1 MWLGEFLAALRGAK
15 LASLAPTR
23 TRILQARAEVE
34 ARELQ
39 PRNPAPA
46 EPDARSTT
54 ILPGRTTGSLEWR
67 AARGEIGNGDVG
79 TDASPALASQ
89 TLASAEAVARPC
101 ATPHHA
107 TPPSPPPPRTAIKSA
122 VHGGSHADTVAFDD
136 AAQVARYVSE
146 GARGG
151 GVRGVTVWAS
161 PGDAGLV
168 FGIQLHYDEARGSAS
183 SAGML
188 DGPQHVASSP
198 LPPPR
203 TILLKEGER
212 ITHVGGRAGKSQVY
226 LLY

>member
-1 MWLGEFLAALRGAK
+1 LRGAK

-23 TRILQARAEVE
+23 ARILQARAEVE
-34 ARELQ
+34 ARELE

-46 EPDARSTT
+46 EADAASTS
-54 ILPGRTTGSLEWR
+54 IGLLPGRTTGSLEWR

-79 TDASPALASQ
+79 TDASQA
-89 TLASAEAVARPC
+89 LASAEAVARPC
-101 ATPHHA
+101 ATPPHA
-107 TPPSPPPPRTAIKSA
+107 TPPSPPPPPPPRTAIKSA
-122 VHGGSHADTVAFDD
+122 VHGASHADTVAFDD

-183 SAGML
+183 SAGIL

-203 TILLKEGER
+203 KILLKEGER
-212 ITHVGGRAGKSQVY
+212 ITQVGGRAGKSQDY